1 MNDCHFGYITKS
13 LKETMIQSLLSKDKE
28 QLKVEANKIKFPGK
42 NVPNSSD
49 KKVVLKKS
57 KQTIFC
63 IWPHI
68 RKLLLG

>member
-1 MNDCHFGYITKS
+1 
-13 LKETMIQSLLSKDKE
+13 MIQSLLSKDKE